1 MVYKLIVLRDASMLH
16 DIGANTVSL
25 ISHSYL
31 VATSDNTV
39 QWVVSIIIDSMV
51 SWSRKSIGF
60 KTVTQIYPYRICLLA
75 PRRSFPTS

>member
-39 QWVVSIIIDSMV
+39 Q
-51 SWSRKSIGF
+51 
-60 KTVTQIYPYRICLLA
+60 
-75 PRRSFPTS
+75 